1 MLRIGVIS
9 DTHGLLRPQALE
21 ALAGAQHLI
30 HAGDVGAPEVLEQL
44 RGRAPVTAVRGNND
58 VEEWASALPEAVTFE
73 LAGARLHLLHNL
85 AELAVTPAKAGIHA
99 VITGH
104 SHRPA
109 LRKSEGVLYLNPGSA
124 GPRRFS
130 LPVSVAWLEID
141 NGTLEARLVELTV

>member
-1 MLRIGVIS
+1 MTV
-9 DTHGLLRPQALE
+9 Q
-21 ALAGAQHLI
+21 LA
-30 HAGDVGAPEVLEQL
+30 V
-44 RGRAPVTAVRGNND
+44 APVQADIR
-58 VEEWASALPEAVTFE
+58 
-73 LAGARLHLLHNL
+73 
-85 AELAVTPAKAGIHA
+85 A

-141 NGTLEARLVELTV
+141 DGTLQARLVELTV